1 MKKILIVEDDDAIL
15 YGLENILRDEGYDI
29 RSVKSGQEG
38 YRLVKEFDPDLMILD
53 LMLPGMSGL
62 EICKRIRD
70 EGMKTTVLM
79 VTAKAEE
86 NDKVFGLELGADDYI
101 TKPFSVRELLARIKA
116 HLRRG
121 EFAGGANAEML
132 PDEITF
138 GEVVVNVKRHEV
150 VKAGERQDLTNR
162 EFLLLEYFLRH
173 QGELLTRQRLL
184 DDIWGYEVY
193 PTTRTVDTHVRR
205 LRKHIEPNPDQPRYI
220 KTVHGAGYLFELEE
234 KQVTNKHI

>member
-15 YGLENILRDEGYDI
+15 FGLENILRDEGYEI
-29 RSVKSGQEG
+29 HSVKSGQEG
-38 YRLVKEFDPDLMILD
+38 YRLAKEFDPDLMILD

-62 EICKRIRD
+62 EICKRMRD

-116 HLRRG
+116 HLRRA
-121 EFAGGANAEML
+121 EFAAVANAETL
-132 PDEITF
+132 PEEVKF
-138 GEVVVNVKRHEV
+138 GNVVINMKRHEV
-150 VKAGERQDLTNR
+150 TKAGERQDLTNR
-162 EFLLLEYFLRH
+162 EFLLLEYFIHH
-173 QGELLTRQRLL
+173 QGELLTRERLL

-193 PTTRTVDTHVRR
+193 PTTRTIDTHVRR
-205 LRKHIEPNPDQPRYI
+205 LRKHIEPNPEQPRYI
-220 KTVHGAGYLFELEE
+220 KTVHGAGYLFEVEE
-234 KQVTNKHI
+234 K

>member
-29 RSVKSGQEG
+29 RSAKSGQEG
-38 YRLVKEFDPDLMILD
+38 YRLAKEFDPDLMILD

-234 KQVTNKHI
+234 KQDTNKHI